1 MLAIQVAELRF
12 ATEEG
17 VWVLENLSFSVRRD
31 GFVWVVGPP
40 GSGKTLLLRILLRE
54 VRPHG
59 GQILLLGRNILR
71 LSPKKFHELRRKV
84 GYVSEEVHVLSGRTV
99 LGNLNFKLRALGIG
113 GEAAKEAIER
123 ALDLAELHGY
133 EQAYAKDLEP
143 LELRRLGLALALCPD
158 ASVLLVD
165 DPLRGLGKLEQD
177 ALLSTLE
184 RINQAGVTL
193 LATSREA
200 QPLLSRG
207 FTSNSSA
214 HRAIIYLREGA
225 R

>member
-1 MLAIQVAELRF
+1 M
-12 ATEEG
+12 
-17 VWVLENLSFSVRRD
+17 ENLSFSVRRD

-54 VRPHG
+54 VRPQG

-71 LSPKKFHELRRKV
+71 LGSKKFHGLRKKV
-84 GYVSEEVHVLSGRTV
+84 GYVSEEVHVLSVRTV
-99 LGNLNFKLRALGIG
+99 LANLKFKLRALGVG
-113 GEAAKEAIER
+113 EEAATEAIER

-133 EQAYAKDLEP
+133 ENAYAKDLEL
-143 LELRRLGLALALCPD
+143 LELKRLGLALALCPD
-158 ASVLLVD
+158 ASVLFVD
-165 DPLRGLGKLEQD
+165 DPLRGLRDSEQE

-184 RINQAGVTL
+184 RINQAGVTI

-207 FTSNSSA
+207 FTQNSGA
-214 HRAIIYLREGA
+214 HRAVIYLREGA
-225 R
+225 K